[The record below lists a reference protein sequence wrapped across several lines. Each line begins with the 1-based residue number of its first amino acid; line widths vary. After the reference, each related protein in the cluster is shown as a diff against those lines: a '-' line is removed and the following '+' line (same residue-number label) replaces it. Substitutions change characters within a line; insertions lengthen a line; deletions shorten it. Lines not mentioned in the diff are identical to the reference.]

1 MLCTCAPSVASDFAD
16 NGPGRL
22 SHLASGSDFIV
33 VASCLTNRPA
43 GLPTHDVEF
52 TVRREIKGTLKSF
65 VLRLN
70 AKDSPSYS
78 SLLGSQPALVFLKT
92 GPDGAPDLTTPF
104 SAVQLDANEA
114 ALPGVLAKELE
125 IRSMPDETKR
135 NAALKQL
142 ILPLLAKGGTS
153 YMEES
158 LAEDLLDL
166 CQDGHIRLSAP
177 ELAMI
182 SRIAT
187 NTDYYKVAL
196 PLALVLAGQDA
207 PQTDAACF
215 HVLMDTDAPG
225 KDYSFRL
232 SSVLAERPELRDSYV
247 QKIEQTND
255 SVQIG
260 SMLTQLYKLDP
271 GAMDTI
277 YERLWH
283 NNVSSRLEI
292 EHALKLSA
300 TPARKELLRRLKGA
314 QTPPAP
320 P

>member
-1 MLCTCAPSVASDFAD
+1 MQ
-16 NGPGRL
+16 
-22 SHLASGSDFIV
+22 
-33 VASCLTNRPA
+33 
-43 GLPTHDVEF
+43 DVPF
-52 TVRREIKGTLKSF
+52 TVRREIKGALKSF

-70 AKDSPSYS
+70 AKDSPSYDALTS
-78 SLLGSQPALVFLKT
+78 HQPALVFLKT
-92 GPDGAPDLTTPF
+92 GPDGVPDLTNPF
-104 SAVQLDANEA
+104 SAITLDANEA
-114 ALPGVLAKELE
+114 ALPGLLAKELE
-125 IRSMPDETKR
+125 IRSMSDETRR

-166 CQDGHIRLSAP
+166 CQAGHIRLSPP

-182 SRIAT
+182 FRVAT

-196 PLALVLAGQDA
+196 PLALVLAQQDA
-207 PQTDAACF
+207 PQTDAACL
-215 HVLMDTDAPG
+215 HVLMDTEAPG

-232 SSVLAERPELRDSYV
+232 SPVLAERPELRETYV

-271 GAMDTI
+271 DTMDTI
-277 YERLWH
+277 YERLWR
-283 NNVSSRLEI
+283 NNLSSHLEI
-292 EHALKLSA
+292 EHALKLSP
-300 TPARKELLRRLKGA
+300 TPARQELLRRLKA
-314 QTPPAP
+314 EPAP